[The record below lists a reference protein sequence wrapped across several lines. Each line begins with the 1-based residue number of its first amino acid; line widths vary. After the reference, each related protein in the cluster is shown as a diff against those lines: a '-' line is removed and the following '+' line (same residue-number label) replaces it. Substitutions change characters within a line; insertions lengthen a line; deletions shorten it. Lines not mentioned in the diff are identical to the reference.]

1 MGILQFVD
9 SLAGALA
16 WPGAVIAMAI
26 VFRRPIV
33 KVLESGTVK
42 RLKAGPQG
50 IELEFIDEKL
60 QDARSDLT
68 KAGAPELPQVPT
80 FSSPYPDSQTTDFL
94 GEMNQLAEVAPSA
107 VVLESFSRLERVLR
121 DAVDTDEIDG
131 LSPSRPAS
139 VRVLARKALK
149 QRIISAAEF
158 SAFDDLAAVRNVV
171 AHRGDDSLDKDRALS
186 YAGLVQQFIISI
198 ALETGRTIQDGPIV

>member
-1 MGILQFVD
+1 MQFVD
-9 SLAGALA
+9 SLASALA
-16 WPGAVIAMAI
+16 WPGAVIAIAI
-26 VFRRPIV
+26 AFRRPLV
-33 KVLESGTVK
+33 KVLESGTLK

-60 QDARSDLT
+60 QDARTDLT
-68 KAGAPELPQVPT
+68 EAGAPELPQVPT
-80 FSSPYPDSQTTDFL
+80 SGSPHLDSQATDFL
-94 GEMNQLAEVAPSA
+94 NEMTQLAEVAPSA

-121 DAVDTDEIDG
+121 DAVDTGDSDG
-131 LSPSRPAS
+131 RSRPAS
-139 VRVLARKALK
+139 VRVLARKALE

-171 AHRGDDSLDKDRALS
+171 AHRGDDSLDKERALS